1 MASKTVIRPIWHPYV
16 VVLWVPEGFLFCG
29 EATISE
35 QQSCDTMNQS
45 GTQGL
50 SGTFV
55 QKISAY
61 AWLPPTYHIMAQLD
75 GNCYEAHCHDLIVI
89 NLC

>member
-1 MASKTVIRPIWHPYV
+1 M
-16 VVLWVPEGFLFCG
+16 VLWVPEGFLFCG

-45 GTQGL
+45 GTKGL
-50 SGTFV
+50 SGTCV

-75 GNCYEAHCHDLIVI
+75 GNCYEAHCHDFIVI
-89 NLC
+89 NNLC

>member
-1 MASKTVIRPIWHPYV
+1 M
-16 VVLWVPEGFLFCG
+16 VLWVPEGFLFCG

-35 QQSCDTMNQS
+35 QQS